1 MFRKALLVL
10 LIPVLAVAC
19 QRGEKPMVPN
29 DLEDFAT
36 RYAGAWSGQDP
47 AAFAAFYA
55 EDATFRINEGEA
67 SVGRAAIEETAQS
80 FMAAFP
86 DMLVRLVD
94 VRRVG
99 DTVEFHWHWT
109 GTNTGPGG
117 TGAAVDLHGFEEW
130 TFSEDGLIQSTQGNM
145 DDEEYQRQ
153 LHRGSEVAD

>member
-1 MFRKALLVL
+1 MLRQTLLVL
-10 LIPVLAVAC
+10 LMPVLAVAC
-19 QRGEKPMVPN
+19 QQMEKPMVPD
-29 DLEDFAT
+29 DLEGFAT
-36 RYAGAWSGQDP
+36 RYAEAWSGQDP

-55 EDATFRINEGEA
+55 EDATFRINEGEF
-67 SVGRAAIEETAQS
+67 SVGRAAIEETARS
-80 FMAAFP
+80 FMAGFP
-86 DMLVRLVD
+86 DMLVRLVE

-99 DTVEFHWHWT
+99 DTVEFHWRWT

-117 TGAAVDLHGFEEW
+117 TGAAVDLRGFEEW